1 MRSWPTSRYP
11 IALLVSPYRSISEG
25 AWASGPRLGFWLQVF
40 ERKRNMTCPWLRVLL
55 SRVIWEAGS
64 QKEKGVLGM
73 NANNGIRRGRGGDFV
88 LHLDLVL

>member
-1 MRSWPTSRYP
+1 
-11 IALLVSPYRSISEG
+11 
-25 AWASGPRLGFWLQVF
+25 
-40 ERKRNMTCPWLRVLL
+40 MTCPWLRVLL